1 MKSILA
7 QVKQYKRDSILTPIF
22 TALEVLMEVLLPY
35 VTAMIIDQGIQQSD
49 FNKVLLYG
57 GLMLVMASLSLT
69 FGALAGKYGASAS
82 SGLACN
88 LRQAIYDNIQRF
100 SFSNIDKFSTAGL
113 ITRMTTD
120 VTNVQN
126 AYQMCLRIAVR
137 APLMLVSS
145 MVMSFIISP
154 RLSSMF
160 LIAIFFLAVV
170 LGLIMIFATKV
181 FNVMFKKYDA
191 LNASIQENVSAIRVV
206 KAYVREEHEDEKFK
220 KASGDIYNLSVKAE
234 SLLAFNGPVMMLVI
248 YSCIILIAWVGAQLI
263 VGGEMS
269 TGNLTSLF
277 SYVMSIM
284 MSLMMLSMICLLYTS
299 DAADD

>member
-35 VTAMIIDQGIQQSD
+35 ATALIIDQGIQQSD

-57 GLMLVMASLSLT
+57 GLMLVMAGLSLT

-248 YSCIILIAWVGAQLI
+248 
-263 VGGEMS
+263 
-269 TGNLTSLF
+269 
-277 SYVMSIM
+277 
-284 MSLMMLSMICLLYTS
+284 
-299 DAADD
+299 